1 MAYQGMNEDPD
12 RGESR
17 RGNESAAEGDDVERA
32 LTVSS
37 SEREAYEAFVEE
49 HAQEVYNIAMVLTG
63 DHYRADELAQE
74 AFLKLYRSLRHF
86 DPDRSLRNWLYTVLK
101 NLYIDSWRRENRMKT
116 SSIDEPVSLG
126 GGSSVPFQLESPD
139 PDPERAVGSNEVAV
153 IVRDAVSR
161 LPKKYSMAVA
171 LCDLEGLTYE
181 EISEVMECSIG
192 TVRSRIHR
200 GRKLLRERLAHVAPQ
215 LLGYTPA

>member
-1 MAYQGMNEDPD
+1 MNEDPRKGASG
-12 RGESR
+12 RG
-17 RGNESAAEGDDVERA
+17 GGSAATEGDDMERA
-32 LTVSS
+32 LAISP
-37 SEREAYEAFVEE
+37 SERATYEAFVEE

-63 DHYRADELAQE
+63 DRHRADELAQE

-101 NLYIDSWRRENRMKT
+101 NLYIDSWRRESRMRT
-116 SSIDEPVSLG
+116 TSIDEPITLG
-126 GGSSVPFQLESPD
+126 GGSSVPFQLASAD
-139 PDPERAVGSNEVAV
+139 PDPERAYGSREVAL
-153 IVRDAVSR
+153 IVREAVSL
-161 LPKKYSMAVA
+161 LPKKYAMAVA

-200 GRKLLRERLAHVAPQ
+200 GRRLLRERLAHLAPQ
-215 LLGYTPA
+215 LLGHAPA